1 MNLNSLKLNRFLIN
15 YFHFQVT
22 DYAFRKKI
30 PMESVEHWLSPI
42 LGYENNLQISMVSSS
57 YLFFIGGSDL

>member
-42 LGYENNLQISMVSSS
+42 LGYENNL
-57 YLFFIGGSDL
+57 